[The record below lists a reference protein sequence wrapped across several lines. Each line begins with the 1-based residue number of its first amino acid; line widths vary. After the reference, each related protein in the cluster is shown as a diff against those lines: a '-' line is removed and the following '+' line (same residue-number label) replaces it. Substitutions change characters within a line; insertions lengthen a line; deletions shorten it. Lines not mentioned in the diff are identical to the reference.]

1 MHVVDLTQFIASDMP
16 VYPGTEPPSIAD
28 ATSIA
33 ADGFA
38 EKLLTMYSHTGT
50 HMDAP
55 GHMLPGRRT
64 LDQFPAD
71 KFAGSGVVIDLSL
84 RSPGPI
90 LLSELQPHAGSIQQ
104 SDFVLF
110 HTGWSLKWGSAEYY
124 ADFPVLSA
132 EAARWLCGFRL
143 KGLGFDCISVDP
155 VGASPMA
162 IHHVILGHDMVIIEN
177 LRGLESLVGHEF
189 MFACLPLKI
198 RDSDGSPIRAVGI
211 LTDGRDETVD

>member
-16 VYPGTEPPSIAD
+16 VYPGTEPPSITN

-33 ADGFA
+33 VEGFA

-55 GHMLPGRRT
+55 GHMLPGGWT

-71 KFAGSGVVIDLSL
+71 TFVGTGLVIDLSL

-90 LLSELQPHAGSIQQ
+90 ATRELETHAGRIER

-110 HTGWSLKWGSAEYY
+110 HTGWSLRWGAQEYY
-124 ADFPVLSA
+124 EDFPVLSA
-132 EAARWLCGFRL
+132 EAAQWLCGFRL
-143 KGLGFDCISVDP
+143 KGVGFDCISVDP

-162 IHHVILGHDMVIIEN
+162 IHHILLGHDMVIVEN
-177 LRGLESLVGHEF
+177 LRGLDSLVGHEF

-211 LTDGRDETVD
+211 IADGRDETDD